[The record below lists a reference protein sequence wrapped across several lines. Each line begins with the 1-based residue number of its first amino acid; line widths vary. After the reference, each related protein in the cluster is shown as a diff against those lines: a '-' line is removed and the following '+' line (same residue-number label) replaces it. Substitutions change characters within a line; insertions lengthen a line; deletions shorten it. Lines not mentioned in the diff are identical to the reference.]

1 MATLD
6 YDAVAWYVM
15 RVTYQR
21 ELPVQAKLSASGIET
36 FVPVGRVRRRN
47 AEGVSVGWKTEP
59 LVHNYIFI
67 RDSLRTIRGLK
78 AEIPHL
84 RYMMGTDEEGLNRPQ
99 SVPDK
104 QMQDFIKVV
113 NTAGSKFLTE
123 LPDLKKGDRV
133 RVLVGPFEGV
143 EGIFVMMPR
152 RHENRVVVQIK
163 GGGRSGHDI
172 ASAPRRGENMKKLI

>member
-1 MATLD
+1 
-6 YDAVAWYVM
+6 
-15 RVTYQR
+15 
-21 ELPVQAKLSASGIET
+21 
-36 FVPVGRVRRRN
+36 
-47 AEGVSVGWKTEP
+47 
-59 LVHNYIFI
+59 
-67 RDSLRTIRGLK
+67 
-78 AEIPHL
+78 
-84 RYMMGTDEEGLNRPQ
+84 MMGTDEEGLNRPQ

-163 GGGRSGHDI
+163 GVAAVATTSLL
-172 ASAPRRGENMKKLI
+172 RRDVEKI